1 MPPVNDAFGRSVVL
15 QTNDV
20 TSALPNAF
28 QMRDSKAL
36 MITSHAPSADALA
49 IQRDY
54 NSVGSSTCCCCTT

>member
-1 MPPVNDAFGRSVVL
+1 VVL

-54 NSVGSSTCCCCTT
+54 NSVGSSTYCCCTT